1 MKKIIFFAFVLSV
14 VTISLNAA
22 EHKESCQS
30 PADTQEQ
37 YVCQR
42 CDGSGYENM
51 TRKCQTFS
59 GRGSYS
65 KMRTCSACNGSGS
78 RKERDKYGNNVSV
91 SCSSCDGTGH
101 IIDYHTCSSCNG
113 TGETR
118 MTCFSCHGTGYVN
131 R

>member
-1 MKKIIFFAFVLSV
+1 MKKIIFFVFMFSV

-22 EHKESCQS
+22 EHKKSCQS

-42 CDGSGYENM
+42 CDGTGYENM
-51 TRKCQTFS
+51 TRTCQTCS
-59 GRGSYS
+59 GRGSYT
-65 KMRTCSACNGSGS
+65 KMRTCSACNGSC
-78 RKERDKYGNNVSV
+78 KERDKNGNYV

-118 MTCFSCHGTGYVN
+118 MTCFNCHGTGYVN